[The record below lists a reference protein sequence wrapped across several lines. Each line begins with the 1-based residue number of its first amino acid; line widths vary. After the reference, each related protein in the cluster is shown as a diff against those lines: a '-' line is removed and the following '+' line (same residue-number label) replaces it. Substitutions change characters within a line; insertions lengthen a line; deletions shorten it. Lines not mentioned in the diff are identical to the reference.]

1 MGWRTIRREQKQ
13 PPLYTTSLPRPRR
26 SISTRLRWSYLISS
40 TLPLIV
46 VGALLIFL
54 NFQTQQELVFSE
66 QITLA
71 ARSVRDISTY
81 VSDMETQL
89 LRTGRDLQNATFRD
103 ERNAMVREIIN
114 VNFPNLRTVSVFN
127 VNRAEITHLSLEQ
140 TYSPDSYLHR
150 TDDPLVIQALQG
162 SGSRGDIYLTE
173 DGEPVFPIVLPL
185 RNSERTVVG
194 AIKAEVSATPIVHA
208 LRTTGR
214 DSDNVAYLVNKNQS
228 VMLQSTIFEQQPDLE
243 EPTTLVNT
251 TIVETEST
259 AEQEGYG
266 QVVSY
271 RNHQGTRVLSV
282 VAPINPGNWSVIIEK
297 PFHIA
302 FGNVWNN
309 VILLCVLVGMVGLMG
324 LGWGLLLA
332 QSFLLPLQAL
342 RQGAIA
348 LGQGQLEHRIDVKG
362 NDEMSQLAQTF
373 NHMAEQLQSSLSE
386 IEHQNDRLREGL
398 VLARDIQMGL
408 LPTHPPWNQDTIRV
422 GACSLPA
429 YEVGGDFYS
438 YLSLPNNQVAI
449 SIGDISGKG
458 VSAALMMALTSSMVE
473 SQARQLHQPSE
484 VLMGLNRMLH
494 PRFQTSHMNA
504 ALLYAVFDLH
514 SHTMTVANAG
524 MIAPLLIR
532 RQREAATGDTT
543 THTEFSSEPPICRF
557 IDIGGLPIGSMTNAT
572 YLSTTEPLEPGDII
586 LLMSDGVVEAHNEA
600 GEMFG
605 FERIEN
611 LFHNLQFKYD
621 VHMLVDFIL
630 EQVQTFIGNAEQ
642 HDDIT
647 IVAVSPSVQEES
659 DGWGR
664 DRLVHASATVVH

>member
-13 PPLYTTSLPRPRR
+13 PPLYTTSLPMPRR

-71 ARSVRDISTY
+71 ARAVRDISTY

-150 TDDPLVIQALQG
+150 TDDPLVIHALQG

-251 TIVETEST
+251 AIVETESN

-332 QSFLLPLQAL
+332 QSFLIPLQAL

-484 VLMGLNRMLH
+484 VLTGLNRMLH

-532 RQREAATGDTT
+532 RQREAATGDAT
-543 THTEFSSEPPICRF
+543 THTEFSAEPPICRF
-557 IDIGGLPIGSMTNAT
+557 IDIGGLPIGSMSNVT

-586 LLMSDGVVEAHNEA
+586 LLVSDGVVEAHNEA

-605 FERIEN
+605 FERLEN

-630 EQVQTFIGNAEQ
+630 EQVQAFIGNADQ

-647 IVAVSPSVQEES
+647 IVAVSPLVQEES
-659 DGWGR
+659 AGWGR
-664 DRLVHASATVVH
+664 ERIVHSSATVVH